1 MKGIDR
7 EFSMGSVKLVIIYC
21 SIVSTAV
28 GITWG
33 ASNLQSDGFLAGT
46 GVVNTVGKPGD
57 GLEISD
63 AERLCRI
70 DVSSKQP
77 ARSVV
82 EVDSRSSQQLADA
95 NFQVIVKVRS
105 PLDHYEA
112 INNMVCRVNVA
123 SGKVSSNSLE
133 NHEDAQEHGAWLFSG

>member
-1 MKGIDR
+1 
-7 EFSMGSVKLVIIYC
+7 MGSVKLVAIYC
-21 SIVSTAV
+21 GIVSTAV

-33 ASNLQSDGFLAGT
+33 ASQLQGVGFFSGS
-46 GVVNTVGKPGD
+46 GSVNSADKPRD

-63 AERLCRI
+63 AERLCHK
-70 DVSSKQP
+70 DVSGKHP

-112 INNMVCRVNVA
+112 TNNMVCRVNVA

-133 NHEDAQEHGAWLFSG
+133 NHEDAQEYGAWLFSG

>member
-1 MKGIDR
+1 LLGIVFFAASGV
-7 EFSMGSVKLVIIYC
+7 EKSVC
-21 SIVSTAV
+21 
-28 GITWG
+28 
-33 ASNLQSDGFLAGT
+33 
-46 GVVNTVGKPGD
+46 KPRD
-57 GLEISD
+57 GLEVSD
-63 AERLCRI
+63 AERLCHK
-70 DVSSKQP
+70 DVSGKYP

-112 INNMVCRVNVA
+112 TNNMVCRVNVA

-133 NHEDAQEHGAWLFSG
+133 NHEDAQEYGAWLFSG